1 MKSTYNGG
9 MSNFVLPPSAR
20 LVDPISDSECSSL
33 GNNTGL
39 KVSDNET
46 TCQALQQRLM
56 PLLAQIMSDIS
67 SGVMTIYANDDSKC
81 DDNADPT
88 LASMMSRIYRVS
100 QAFTCILCQ
109 YDPTLSNMLM
119 AGSYPQVL
127 MGKQTANGYPGWVTP
142 DNAPTANS
150 QKLVTSGGVYT
161 AIQNAIL
168 SVWHMWK
175 GNGSTAASDGNY
187 QYLVYNV
194 NDLPTTGNTN
204 NDWAIVYNE
213 TTYQVKTY
221 QWNGSSWVNK
231 GTFSSS
237 QMQDFSVIHVEK
249 GEWEDKGLYWFDT
262 GWNLLDADLGEIEQ
276 RMDALEQEFGTS
288 VTSLDT
294 ANVYQI
300 GVVATSTAAAQ
311 VPAET
316 GVTKIIFISGTT

>member
-1 MKSTYNGG
+1 
-9 MSNFVLPPSAR
+9 MSEFVLPPSAR

-39 KVSDNET
+39 DVNDGET

-127 MGKQTANGYPGWVTP
+127 MGKQTESGYPGWVNP
-142 DNAPTANS
+142 DTAPIAGS
-150 QKLVTSGGVYT
+150 PKVVTSGGVYT

-187 QYLVYNV
+187 AYLVNDNV
-194 NDLPTTGNTN
+194 ADIPTTGNVNT
-204 NDWAIVYNE
+204 DWSIVYNTTSHAV
-213 TTYQVKTY
+213 TTYK
-221 QWNGSSWVNK
+221 WNGSSWVQK
-231 GTFSSS
+231 GTFTAS

-262 GWNLLDADLGEIEQ
+262 GWNLLDADLGELEQ
-276 RMDALEQEFGTS
+276 RMDALEQQYHTS
-288 VTSLDT
+288 VVALDNT
-294 ANVYQI
+294 TNYKL
-300 GVVATSTAAAQ
+300 GVVADATAASA
-311 VPAET
+311 VPSET
-316 GVTKIIFISGTT
+316 GVTKIIFISGSN